1 MGEEEE
7 GGQDEVGG
15 GARAA
20 AAAAANVF
28 RPDGLSGFY
37 IISVDEVGPTKSSNI
52 QILVRLVFTFLAL
65 ESKYAP
71 T

>member
-7 GGQDEVGG
+7 GGQGEVGG

-20 AAAAANVF
+20 AAAHVF
-28 RPDGLSGFY
+28 RPGGLSGFY
-37 IISVDEVGPTKSSNI
+37 TICVDEVGPTKSSNI
-52 QILVRLVFTFLAL
+52 QILVGLVFTFLAL